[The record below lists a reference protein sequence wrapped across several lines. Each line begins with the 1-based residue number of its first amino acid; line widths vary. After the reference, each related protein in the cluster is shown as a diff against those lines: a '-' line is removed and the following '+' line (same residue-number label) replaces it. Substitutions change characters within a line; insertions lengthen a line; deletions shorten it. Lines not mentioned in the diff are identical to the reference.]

1 MAKKMYVGNLSYGI
15 DADTLTA
22 WFSAHGTV
30 ESVHI
35 VTDRETGRSKGYGF
49 VEMSTEEEAKAAI
62 EALDGTEQDGRAIK
76 VSEANPPKARGP
88 RGGSGGGGRRFGGG
102 GGGGGYRGGNRGGN
116 SGGGGGGGGYRGGN
130 RGGSGGSGGGN
141 RRSY

>member
-1 MAKKMYVGNLSYGI
+1 MAKKMYVGNLSYDV

-35 VTDRETGRSKGYGF
+35 VSDRETGRSRGYGF

-62 EALDGTEQDGRAIK
+62 EALNETEHDSRAIK
-76 VSEANPPKARGP
+76 VAEANPPKSRRP
-88 RGGSGGGGRRFGGG
+88 RGGGGGGGRRFGGG
-102 GGGGGYRGGNRGGN
+102 GGGGGGYRGGNRSGGGGGYGGSG
-116 SGGGGGGGGYRGGN
+116 SGGGGGG
-130 RGGSGGSGGGN
+130 

>member
-1 MAKKMYVGNLSYGI
+1 MAKKMYVGNLSYDV

-35 VTDRETGRSKGYGF
+35 VTDRETGRSRGYGF
-49 VEMSTEEEAKAAI
+49 VEMSNEEEAQAAI
-62 EALDGTEQDGRAIK
+62 DALNGTEHEGRAIK
-76 VSEANPPKARGP
+76 VSEANPPKSHRP
-88 RGGSGGGGRRFGGG
+88 RGGGGGGRRFG
-102 GGGGGYRGGNRGGN
+102 
-116 SGGGGGGGGYRGGN
+116 SGGGGGFRGGNRSSGGGRPGGN
-130 RGGSGGSGGGN
+130 RGGSGGGGGGYGSGGGG